1 MLTNANKKLQK
12 VAKSCKKLQ
21 KVVKNRIL
29 FVLTWNQV
37 INKQLYFC
45 SQKVSDVKK
54 HYFFPKSHFDF
65 SKLDIFNVQNR
76 IPGLTLGIKI
86 CKNMHLEHNALNTKF

>member
-29 FVLTWNQV
+29 FVLT
-37 INKQLYFC
+37 
-45 SQKVSDVKK
+45 
-54 HYFFPKSHFDF
+54 
-65 SKLDIFNVQNR
+65 
-76 IPGLTLGIKI
+76 
-86 CKNMHLEHNALNTKF
+86 